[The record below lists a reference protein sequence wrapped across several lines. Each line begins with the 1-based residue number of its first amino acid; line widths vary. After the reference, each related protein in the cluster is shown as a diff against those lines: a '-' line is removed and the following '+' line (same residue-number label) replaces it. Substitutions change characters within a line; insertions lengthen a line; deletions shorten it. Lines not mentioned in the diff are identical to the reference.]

1 MKQMIKVTRRLVY
14 GFSSNRETLFLDGPR
29 ELMNILLKKE
39 KIISQRYSGLDY
51 YTYYGSK

>member
-1 MKQMIKVTRRLVY
+1 MIKVTRRLVY
-14 GFSSNRETLFLDGPR
+14 GFSSNRETLFLDGPSK
-29 ELMNILLKKE
+29 LMNTLLKKE